1 MTVET
6 ETAGDARENHA
17 QKKEAPESGASL
29 GSIGTSLGW
38 PMLSAI
44 LGIGLW
50 EFLVRYFHVP
60 IYLLPAPSAIVL
72 EIQQHWSLLMR
83 ELAVTVGAAALGF
96 AISFLIGIP
105 LGCAIVLSSVV
116 ERMVHPWLIVIAA
129 VPKVVIAPLFLV
141 WFGFGLKSEVL
152 FIVTFTFFTLIVNT
166 IVGLKSPEPELLQT
180 VQAMGATRLQILRKV
195 SFPSALPNIFA
206 GAKIALTF
214 APVGAVVAEFVA
226 SNSGIGHLL
235 VIAVGSMQTALAF
248 AAVTIFSLFGILLWY
263 GAEQLEKL
271 VLPWHASQ
279 RGNVQQK

>member
-1 MTVET
+1 
-6 ETAGDARENHA
+6 
-17 QKKEAPESGASL
+17 
-29 GSIGTSLGW
+29 
-38 PMLSAI
+38 
-44 LGIGLW
+44 
-50 EFLVRYFHVP
+50 VP
-60 IYLLPAPSAIVL
+60 PYLLPAPSAILVAI
-72 EIQQHWSLLMR
+72 EEHWQLLMR
-83 ELAVTVGAAALGF
+83 ELVVTVGAAALGF
-96 AISFLIGIP
+96 VISFAIGIP

-166 IVGLKSPEPELLQT
+166 IVGLKSPDPELLQT

-195 SFPSALPNIFA
+195 NFPSALPNIFA
-206 GAKIALTF
+206 GSKIALTF

-235 VIAVGSMQTALAF
+235 VVAVGNMQTPLAF
-248 AAVTIFSLFGILLWY
+248 AAVTIFSVFGILLWY
-263 GAEQLEKL
+263 AAEHVERL

-279 RGNVQQK
+279 RSKIQQQ